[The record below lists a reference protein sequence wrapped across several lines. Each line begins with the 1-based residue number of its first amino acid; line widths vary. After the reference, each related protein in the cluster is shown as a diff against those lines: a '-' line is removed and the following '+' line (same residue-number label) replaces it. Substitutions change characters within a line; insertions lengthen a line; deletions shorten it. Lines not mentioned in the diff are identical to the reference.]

1 MSMHVFQLFIN
12 GHSLSSVEAV
22 DTLLKICKENL
33 NGNYQLEI
41 IDIQKEPDRAEEAG
55 IIAIPTLI
63 RLSPTPVNRI
73 IGALNVR
80 SRVLA
85 GLGIS
90 SMHKEHNALDTGTA
104 LHPQIALP
112 KSVKSLSKGKVKV
125 IYLNPFLEKWG
136 A

>member
-1 MSMHVFQLFIN
+1 MPAFTSTFSQSIQFMSMHVFQLFIN
-12 GHSLSSVEAV
+12 GHSPNSIEAV

-33 NGNYQLEI
+33 EGNYQLEI
-41 IDIQKEPDRAEEAG
+41 IDIQKDPDKAEEAG

-63 RLSPTPVNRI
+63 RMMPTPVNRI

-90 SMHKEHNALDTGTA
+90 SMHN
-104 LHPQIALP
+104 
-112 KSVKSLSKGKVKV
+112 
-125 IYLNPFLEKWG
+125 
-136 A
+136 

>member
-1 MSMHVFQLFIN
+1 MTTVHQQKPVDSGAFSQIKKTSMHVFQLFIN
-12 GHSLSSVEAV
+12 GHSLNSIEAV
-22 DTLLKICKENL
+22 DTLLKICRENL

-41 IDIQKEPDRAEEAG
+41 IDIQKDPDKAEEAG

-63 RLSPTPVNRI
+63 RMEPAPVNRI

-90 SMHKEHNALDTGTA
+90 SMHK
-104 LHPQIALP
+104 
-112 KSVKSLSKGKVKV
+112 
-125 IYLNPFLEKWG
+125 
-136 A
+136 

>member
-1 MSMHVFQLFIN
+1 MHVFQLYVN
-12 GHSLSSVEAV
+12 GHSLNSIEAV

-33 NGNYQLEI
+33 NGNYHLEI
-41 IDIQKEPDRAEEAG
+41 IDIQKDPDKAEEAG

-63 RLSPTPVNRI
+63 RMSPAPVNRI

-90 SMHKEHNALDTGTA
+90 SMHK
-104 LHPQIALP
+104 
-112 KSVKSLSKGKVKV
+112 
-125 IYLNPFLEKWG
+125 
-136 A
+136 

>member
-1 MSMHVFQLFIN
+1 MHVFQLFIN
-12 GHSLSSVEAV
+12 GHSPNSIEAV
-22 DTLLKICKENL
+22 DTLLKICKEHL

-41 IDIQKEPDRAEEAG
+41 IDIQKNPDKAEEAG

-63 RLSPTPVNRI
+63 RMMPTPVNRI

-90 SMHKEHNALDTGTA
+90 SMH
-104 LHPQIALP
+104 
-112 KSVKSLSKGKVKV
+112 V
-125 IYLNPFLEKWG
+125 
-136 A
+136 

>member
-12 GHSLSSVEAV
+12 GHTPNSVEAV

-33 NGNYQLEI
+33 NDNYDLEI
-41 IDIQKEPDRAEEAG
+41 IDIQEYPEKAEEAG

-63 RLSPTPVNRI
+63 RMMPTPVNRI

-90 SMHKEHNALDTGTA
+90 SMHK
-104 LHPQIALP
+104 
-112 KSVKSLSKGKVKV
+112 
-125 IYLNPFLEKWG
+125 
-136 A
+136 

>member
-12 GHSLSSVEAV
+12 GHSPNSVEAV
-22 DTLLKICKENL
+22 DTVLKICKENL

-41 IDIQKEPDRAEEAG
+41 IDIQQDPDKAEEAG

-63 RLSPTPVNRI
+63 RIKPTPVNRI

-90 SMHKEHNALDTGTA
+90 SIHR
-104 LHPQIALP
+104 
-112 KSVKSLSKGKVKV
+112 
-125 IYLNPFLEKWG
+125 
-136 A
+136 

>member
-1 MSMHVFQLFIN
+1 MHVFQLFIN
-12 GHSLSSVEAV
+12 GHTPNSVEAV

-33 NGNYQLEI
+33 NDNYDLEI
-41 IDIQKEPDRAEEAG
+41 IDIQEYPEKAEEAG

-63 RLSPTPVNRI
+63 RMMPTPVNRI

-90 SMHKEHNALDTGTA
+90 SMHK
-104 LHPQIALP
+104 
-112 KSVKSLSKGKVKV
+112 
-125 IYLNPFLEKWG
+125 
-136 A
+136 

>member
-1 MSMHVFQLFIN
+1 MSMHIFQLFIN
-12 GHSLSSVEAV
+12 GHSLNSVEAV
-22 DTLLKICKENL
+22 DTLLKICRENL

-41 IDIQKEPDRAEEAG
+41 IDIQKDPDKAEEAG

-63 RLSPTPVNRI
+63 RMEPTPVNRI

-90 SMHKEHNALDTGTA
+90 SMHVT
-104 LHPQIALP
+104 
-112 KSVKSLSKGKVKV
+112 V
-125 IYLNPFLEKWG
+125 
-136 A
+136 

>member
-12 GHSLSSVEAV
+12 GHSLNSIDAV
-22 DTLLKICKENL
+22 DTLLKICRENL

-41 IDIQKEPDRAEEAG
+41 IDIQKDPDKAEEAG

-63 RLSPTPVNRI
+63 RMEPTPVSRI

-90 SMHKEHNALDTGTA
+90 SIHVTA
-104 LHPQIALP
+104 
-112 KSVKSLSKGKVKV
+112 
-125 IYLNPFLEKWG
+125 
-136 A
+136 

>member
-12 GHSLSSVEAV
+12 GHSLNSIEAV

-33 NGNYQLEI
+33 NDNYELEI
-41 IDIQKEPDRAEEAG
+41 IDIQKDPDKAEEAG

-63 RLSPTPVNRI
+63 RVTPTPVSRI

-85 GLGIS
+85 ALGIS
-90 SMHKEHNALDTGTA
+90 SMR
-104 LHPQIALP
+104 
-112 KSVKSLSKGKVKV
+112 
-125 IYLNPFLEKWG
+125 
-136 A
+136 

>member
-1 MSMHVFQLFIN
+1 MHKFQLFIN
-12 GHSLSSVEAV
+12 GQSLLSVEAV

-41 IDIQKEPDRAEEAG
+41 IDIQEDPDKAEEAG

-63 RLSPTPVNRI
+63 RKEPTPVNRI

-90 SMHKEHNALDTGTA
+90 S
-104 LHPQIALP
+104 
-112 KSVKSLSKGKVKV
+112 
-125 IYLNPFLEKWG
+125 LN
-136 A
+136 